1 MRTATALLFIVPVL
15 TLTACSADAPTT
27 VRLAPTQSEA
37 VNTPLPSRPIH
48 GRCALTILSTT
59 PYPAPPVFR
68 QVAEGTC
75 ELSHLG
81 RTKVHF
87 IQAVNF
93 GNGTQHSLALSYT
106 AANGDVLQAASAG
119 TSVPNATG
127 VSFTSTI
134 TFLGGTGRF
143 ANAAGSANVEGSAN
157 IAQGTSQYTLDGSI
171 SYNASARGQ

>member
-15 TLTACSADAPTT
+15 ALAACSADAPTS
-27 VRLAPTQSEA
+27 VRLAPTQGA
-37 VNTPLPSRPIH
+37 ATKAPLASRPIQ

-81 RTKVHF
+81 RTTVHF
-87 IQAVNF
+87 IQLVNF

-106 AANGDVLQAASAG
+106 AANGDVLQAASVG
-119 TSVPNATG
+119 ISVPNATG
-127 VSFTSTI
+127 VSFTSTS

-143 ANAAGSANVEGSAN
+143 ANATGSARAEGSAN
-157 IAQGTSQYTLDGSI
+157 LAKGTSQYTLDGSI
-171 SYNASARGQ
+171 SYDASARGQ